1 MPELP
6 LGDIV
11 EFIEHLYLLNDK
23 SLSDMQRM
31 ILKSIYGLDLNRNEL
46 EMYYACTGR
55 TTYEPREQIEVTI
68 IAGRRSGKT
77 SKIAAPIA
85 IFEAFRKHGLPHNEE
100 AYVVLLAP
108 QIAQARIAF
117 RSIRRYLHNSRVLSK
132 RIIRETKEEISFDN
146 GITIAC
152 YPCSYV
158 AVRGV
163 TIIAVI
169 CDEMAFWPHDASA
182 ANPEEEIL
190 GALHP
195 AMANVKNAKLIKIST
210 PFRKQGILW
219 TERQRRAELD
229 YPVFQV
235 PTFLMNPTISAAE
248 LERYRKKGEQKFLR
262 EFMATFSENI
272 TSWIDPEILDPC
284 IVRGRKELP
293 RVPGVYYVAAID
305 PAFSHDDFAL
315 CIAHMLADG
324 TIVLDLLVRWRGTKS
339 APLGFER
346 VLQEIK
352 YYLDRYGIV
361 DVHGDLYCAPVI
373 RQQLLKLG
381 IFYQDFRIGSHT
393 KAEIYGNLKHI
404 FIQRKIELLDDPE
417 LLEEFR
423 NLEERAM
430 DGGRVEIK
438 SPGKKRDDLA
448 DVVAMCA
455 YELSKQHDFMPAPQ
469 LGIIETSRTRFPFT
483 PHTCPV
489 ASICMNFPDCLD
501 KGSCQGFRDERVN
514 GFL

>member
-1 MPELP
+1 MLP
-6 LGDIV
+6 LDIIQ
-11 EFIEHLYLLNDK
+11 FIEHPDLLNDK

-31 ILKSIYGLDLNRNEL
+31 ILKSIYGLDLTPNEL
-46 EMYYACTGR
+46 ELYYACTGR

-77 SKIAAPIA
+77 TKIAVPVA
-85 IFEAFRKHGLPHNEE
+85 IFEVFRDHGLKHNEE

-117 RSIRRYLHNSRVLSK
+117 RNIRRYLHNSQVLSR

-163 TIIAVI
+163 TIVAVI

-190 GALHP
+190 DALHP
-195 AMANVKNAKLIKIST
+195 AMANVKNAKLVKIST

-219 TERQRRAELD
+219 TEYQRRAELD
-229 YPVFQV
+229 FPVFQV
-235 PTFLMNPTISAAE
+235 PTFLMNPTISAVE
-248 LERYRKKGEQKFLR
+248 LERQRKRGEQKFLR

-293 RVPGVYYVAAID
+293 PVPGVFYFAAMD
-305 PAFSHDDFAL
+305 PGFSHDDFAL
-315 CIAHMLADG
+315 NISHPLEDG
-324 TIVLDLLVRWRGTKS
+324 TIVMDLWVRWRGTKS
-339 APLGFER
+339 APLGFEM

-352 YYLDRYGIV
+352 YHLDRYGIV
-361 DVHGDLYCAPVI
+361 DVIGDQYCAPVI

-381 IFYQDFRIGSHT
+381 INYGDCRFGSHT
-393 KAEIYGNLKHI
+393 RAEIFGNLKHLI
-404 FIQRKIELLDDPE
+404 IQRKAQFLDNPE
-417 LLEEFR
+417 GLDQFR
-423 NLEERAM
+423 SLEERAM
-430 DGGRVEIK
+430 DGGRTDIQPPYK
-438 SPGKKRDDLA
+438 MRDDLA
-448 DVVAMCA
+448 VVAAMNCSQICKDQGTIA
-455 YELSKQHDFMPAPQ
+455 PPQ
-469 LGIIETSRTRFPFT
+469 LGIIQIIRNNIDFIPSSCR
-483 PHTCPV
+483 V
-489 ASICMNFPDCLD
+489 AAVCRNFPNCLD
-501 KGSCQGFRDERVN
+501 DGYCQGFKDERLN
-514 GFL
+514 S

>member
-1 MPELP
+1 MPKLP

-11 EFIEHLYLLNDK
+11 EFIEHPDLLNDK
-23 SLSDMQRM
+23 SLSDTQKVVLR
-31 ILKSIYGLDLNRNEL
+31 SIYGLFLTQTEL
-46 EMYYACTGR
+46 DIYYACTCR
-55 TTYEPREQIEVTI
+55 ATYEATEQREASI

-77 SKIAAPIA
+77 SKIAVPIA
-85 IFEAFRKHGLPHNEE
+85 IFETFRNHGLPPNEE
-100 AYVVLLAP
+100 AYVVLQAP

-117 RSIRRYLHNSRVLSK
+117 RYIRRYLHNSRVLSR
-132 RIIRETKEEISFDN
+132 RIVRETKEEISFDN

-163 TIIAVI
+163 TIVAAI

-190 GALHP
+190 DALYP
-195 AMANVKNAKLIKIST
+195 AMANVKNAKLVKIST
-210 PFRKQGILW
+210 PYRKQGILW
-219 TERQRRAELD
+219 TEYQRRAELD
-229 YPVFQV
+229 FPVFQV

-272 TSWIDPEILDPC
+272 TSWIDPEILEPC
-284 IVRGRKELP
+284 IVRNRKELP
-293 RVPGVYYVAAID
+293 RVPGVLYVAAID
-305 PAFSHDDFAL
+305 PAFLHDDFAL
-315 CIAHMLADG
+315 SIAHILPDG

-339 APLGFER
+339 APLGFEM

-352 YYLDRYGIV
+352 YHLDRYGIV
-361 DVHGDLYCAPVI
+361 DVSGDQYCAPVI

-393 KAEIYGNLKHI
+393 KAEIYGNLKHLL
-404 FIQRKIELLDDPE
+404 IQRKIELRDDPE

-455 YELSKQHDFMPAPQ
+455 YELSKQQDVMPSPQ
-469 LGIIETSRTRFPFT
+469 LGIIETGRTRLPFI

-489 ASICMNFPDCLD
+489 ACICMNFPDCLD
-501 KGSCQGFRDERVN
+501 KGSCQGFKDERVN
-514 GFL
+514 AFL